1 MNLYKTIR
9 ILMEENGNLTDELLG
24 QAVDSLLQIHTE
36 EIQEDGLDTYH
47 CHRYE
52 PTPYRVLQVLF
63 DAFPLTSQDVLL
75 DYGSG
80 LGRLAFYTAARFG
93 CPCIGVEMAEKWY
106 TIAEN
111 NRLSFVMDEADIH
124 FVLDTADHY
133 EVDDRVTCVYCF
145 NPFSPDVFRTALSRI
160 ERSFER
166 NPRTMTLVLYYPED
180 DTIFYIE
187 QHTAF
192 RRIDEIAASDAIRKD
207 RRERFCIYR
216 LATENQY

>member
-1 MNLYKTIR
+1 MNLNEKIR
-9 ILMEENGNLTDELLG
+9 ILMKENDNLTDEQLG
-24 QAVDSLLQIHTE
+24 QAVDSFLQIHTE

-47 CHRYE
+47 FHRYE
-52 PTPYRVLQVLF
+52 PTPYRVLEVLF
-63 DAFPLTSQDVLL
+63 DAFPLTSEDVLL

-111 NRLSFVMDEADIH
+111 NRLSFIMDDVDIQ

-133 EVDDRVTCVYCF
+133 EVDDRVTCIYCF
-145 NPFSPDVFRTALSRI
+145 NPFSPDVFRTVLTRI
-160 ERSFER
+160 ECSFER
-166 NPRTMTLVLYYPED
+166 NPRVLTLVLYYPED

-192 RRIDEIAASDAIRKD
+192 RRIDEIAASEAVKKD
-207 RRERFCIYR
+207 RRERFSLYR
-216 LATENQY
+216 LTPNDTF

>member
-1 MNLYKTIR
+1 MMLSDKIFQ
-9 ILMEENGNLTDELLG
+9 IIKENDDLTDEQLG

-63 DAFPLTSQDVLL
+63 DAFPLTKEDVLL

-80 LGRLAFYTAARFG
+80 LGRLAFYTSARFG

-106 TIAEN
+106 TVAEN
-111 NRLSFVMDEADIH
+111 NRLSFVQEEADIH

-133 EVDDRVTCVYCF
+133 DVDDRVTYIYCF
-145 NPFSPDVFRTALSRI
+145 NPFSPDIFRHVLSRI

-166 NPRTMTLVLYYPED
+166 NPRTLTLVLYYPED

-192 RRIDEIAASDAIRKD
+192 LRIDEIAASEAIKKD
-207 RRERFCIYR
+207 RRERFCLYR
-216 LATENQY
+216 LTPDNTF